1 MSERHLR
8 DVASNKKPSRWDR
21 EGSQMVRRLCADDVG
36 RLKALGALEQ
46 VKLHGLALVKSAIA
60 VLLDRRKMH
69 EHIFPCRALDKSIS
83 LRSIEPLH
91 CSFLSHGT
99 TPFTNREIIL
109 HCFPECTSR

>member
-1 MSERHLR
+1 MSDGYRR
-8 DVASNKKPSRWDR
+8 DTVSTKKPSRWER
-21 EGSQMVRRLCADDVG
+21 EGSQMVRRLCADDVC

-46 VKLHGLALVKSAIA
+46 VKLHGLALIQSAVA

-83 LRSIEPLH
+83 FRPIEPLH

-99 TPFTNREIIL
+99 TPFTNRE
-109 HCFPECTSR
+109 E